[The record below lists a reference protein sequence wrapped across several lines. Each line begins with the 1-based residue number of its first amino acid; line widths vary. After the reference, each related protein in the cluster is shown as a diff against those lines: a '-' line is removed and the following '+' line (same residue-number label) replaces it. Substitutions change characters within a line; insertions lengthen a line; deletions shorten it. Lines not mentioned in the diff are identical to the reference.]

1 MTLVSTMPRP
11 PVTAQVRQAAPA
23 FHAMAITFMIGFL
36 LCTAMGFVDARLI
49 DGVSVWEKPAK
60 FFLSIGVHAATLGW
74 GMTLLPENIQRSKG
88 VRRATFAFAFAAVGE
103 MIWITFQGA
112 RAAAS
117 HYNTTDP
124 LAMALYP
131 LMGIGAVTLTVVT
144 IYLGWRIVRA
154 GSSTMAYA
162 TGIGFVL
169 SGILTTIVA
178 GYMSSQTGHTIGGDA
193 SDATGLA
200 FFHWSTTGGD
210 LRVPHF
216 AALHIAQALPFL
228 AWIWPDRRVVS
239 LGAVAAIVIVVGLF
253 LQALAGV
260 PFLSV

>member
-1 MTLVSTMPRP
+1 MTLVSAMPRP
-11 PVTAQVRQAAPA
+11 SITTEVRQAAPA
-23 FHAMAITFMIGFL
+23 FHAMALTFMIGFV
-36 LCTAMGFVDARLI
+36 LCTTLGFVDARLI
-49 DGVSVWEKPAK
+49 NGVSVWEKPAK

-74 GMTLLPENIQRSKG
+74 GMTLLPEGIRRSKG
-88 VRRATFAFAFAAVGE
+88 VRRATFSFGFAAVAE
-103 MIWITFQGA
+103 MIWITIQGA
-112 RAAAS
+112 RGAAS
-117 HYNTTDP
+117 HFNTVDP
-124 LAMALYP
+124 VAMALYP
-131 LMGIGAVTLTVVT
+131 IMGVGAVTLTVAT

-162 TGIGFVL
+162 TGIGFML

-228 AWIWPDRRVVS
+228 TWIWPDKRVIT
-239 LGAVAAIVIVVGLF
+239 LGAVAAVIVVVGLF

-260 PFLSV
+260 PFLSA